1 MKTITILTLALA
13 LAACARHD
21 APTPIATAVELAPV
35 REESRGGATRYSA
48 TVEPDTQVAV
58 AFRVSGYVDAI
69 NVEEGDRVAK
79 GTVLARIRTADYE
92 QKLGQAAASQAEAR
106 AALAQAKSD
115 LARAEALFAANAM
128 TRRTHAL
135 HPGSG
140 DDAGPEVGLASAT
153 FCREIGGCV
162 AEAKPTSGSGP
173 AARPCMTR

>member
-35 REESRGGATRYSA
+35 REESRGSATRYSA
-48 TVEPDTQVAV
+48 TVEPDAQVAV

-69 NVEEGDRVAK
+69 TVEEGDRVAK

-92 QKLGQAAASQAEAR
+92 QKLGQATASQAEAR

-115 LARAEALFAANAM
+115 LARAEALFTANAM
-128 TRRTHAL
+128 TRPELDAAIASVDARTSRTNEGPPAAGANG
-135 HPGSG
+135 PGRR
-140 DDAGPEVGLASAT
+140 GLA
-153 FCREIGGCV
+153 
-162 AEAKPTSGSGP
+162 
-173 AARPCMTR
+173 